1 MINFTQKNSIVADNK
16 VVLNDELT
24 YNLTDD
30 EMLKI
35 KSIIDGMISQRS
47 TTGVSTPSAQ
57 ISRSENKIGG
67 ITRANKTPYEAK
79 KAFKP
84 QYEVKKLTG
93 DDGKSLFC
101 ISRKNGWTRAEKAL
115 TNAAIKALPEIIT
128 ISVPYEKDGKTR
140 TFSAWGYKTKKR
152 AEEMLAQLPTEFSAD
167 ELNNW
172 GK

>member
-1 MINFTQKNSIVADNK
+1 MINFTQKNSIVEDNK

-47 TTGVSTPSAQ
+47 GSGVSTPTTK
-57 ISRSENKIGG
+57 ISRSNSTDKP
-67 ITRANKTPYEAK
+67 KYEAK

-84 QYEVKKLTG
+84 QYEVKKLAG
-93 DDGKSLFC
+93 EDGKSLFC

-152 AEEMLAQLPTEFSAD
+152 AEEMLAQLPTEISAD

>member
-47 TTGVSTPSAQ
+47 TTGVSTPTAQ
-57 ISRSENKIGG
+57 ISRSDGKVGG
-67 ITRANKTPYEAK
+67 ITRAKKTPYEAK

-84 QYEVKKLTG
+84 QYEVKELA
-93 DDGKSLFC
+93 DAQGKSLFC
-101 ISRKNGWTRAEKAL
+101 ISRKNGWTKAEKAL

-128 ISVPYEKDGKTR
+128 ISVPYEKDGKPK
-140 TFSAWGYKTKKR
+140 TFFAWGYETKEH
-152 AEEMLAQLPTEFSAD
+152 AEEMLEQLPTEISAD
-167 ELNNW
+167 DLNNW

>member
-1 MINFTQKNSIVADNK
+1 MIKFENNNSIVADNSI
-16 VVLNDELT
+16 VLNGVRE
-24 YNLTDD
+24 YKLTDD
-30 EMLKI
+30 ETMKLM
-35 KSIIDGMISQRS
+35 SIIDGMISQRS
-47 TTGVSTPSAQ
+47 GSGVSTPTTK
-57 ISRSENKIGG
+57 ISRSNSTDKP
-67 ITRANKTPYEAK
+67 KYEAK

-84 QYEVKKLTG
+84 QYEVKKLAG
-93 DDGKSLFC
+93 EDGKSLFC

-152 AEEMLAQLPTEFSAD
+152 AEEMLAQLPTEISAD

>member
-47 TTGVSTPSAQ
+47 GSGVSTPTTK
-57 ISRSENKIGG
+57 ISRSNSTDKP
-67 ITRANKTPYEAK
+67 KYEAK

-84 QYEVKKLTG
+84 QYEVKKLAG
-93 DDGKSLFC
+93 EDGKSLFC

-152 AEEMLAQLPTEFSAD
+152 AEEMLSQLPTEISAD

>member
-57 ISRSENKIGG
+57 ISRSENKVGG
-67 ITRANKTPYEAK
+67 NKTPYEAK

-84 QYEVKKLTG
+84 QYEVKKLA
-93 DDGKSLFC
+93 DADGKSLFC

-152 AEEMLAQLPTEFSAD
+152 AEEMLSQLPTEISAD

>member
-1 MINFTQKNSIVADNK
+1 MINFTQKNSIVEDNK

-47 TTGVSTPSAQ
+47 GSGVSTPTTK
-57 ISRSENKIGG
+57 ISRSNSTDKP
-67 ITRANKTPYEAK
+67 KYEAK

-84 QYEVKKLTG
+84 QYEVKKLAG
-93 DDGKSLFC
+93 EDGKSLFC

-128 ISVPYEKDGKTR
+128 ISVPFINKKGKKDA
-140 TFSAWGYKTKKR
+140 FLAWGYETEDHAK
-152 AEEMLAQLPTEFSAD
+152 EMLAQLPTEISAD

>member
-1 MINFTQKNSIVADNK
+1 MIKFENNNSIVADNSI
-16 VVLNDELT
+16 VLNGVRE
-24 YNLTDD
+24 YKLTDD
-30 EMLKI
+30 ETMKLM
-35 KSIIDGMISQRS
+35 SIIDGMISQRS
-47 TTGVSTPSAQ
+47 TTGVSTPSTQ
-57 ISRSENKIGG
+57 LSRSDGKVGG
-67 ITRANKTPYEAK
+67 ITRASKTPYEAK

-84 QYEVKKLTG
+84 QYEVKKLA
-93 DDGKSLFC
+93 DADGKSLFC

-152 AEEMLAQLPTEFSAD
+152 AEEMLEQLPTEFSAD